1 MSQFYSKKKTSFHRH
16 RKKSKKKTKRK
27 KMGGGIMPVA
37 LRNGLL
43 VVLLGREREERL
55 WADFGGGGEGRES
68 QFMTAIREGGEE
80 LNGCLGTGKH
90 LSMRVRKNQ
99 LAEIKNGE
107 KFDNRYASYLF
118 KIPYSDTLPEFF
130 NNNDLFIRQKIPH
143 EIERSRKTHN
153 GLFEKDEI
161 QWFTVGEIKRNL
173 SKFRPHFVPIME
185 KVIVEEKSLIKGL
198 RG

>member
-27 KMGGGIMPVA
+27 KMGGGIMPIA

-43 VVLLGREREERL
+43 VVLLGKERQEQL

-80 LNGCLGTGKH
+80 LNGCLGTGKG
-90 LSMRVRKNQ
+90 LITRVKKNQ

-118 KIPYSDTLPEFF
+118 KIPYSDNLPEFF
-130 NNNDLFIRQKIPH
+130 NNNDLFIRKKIPY

-173 SKFRPHFVPIME
+173 TKFRPHFVPIME
-185 KVIVEEKSLIKGL
+185 KVIAEEKSLIRGL